1 MASRL
6 KGLILVPC
14 EVSPQPP
21 SKIFMRHKN
30 GRGVLRQRQLASH
43 FGGGFYLFFSHRSS
57 SNSCK
62 NLQLYQ
68 SHEPPIS
75 YKYSSQWQDADGESA
90 NSATVAAVDR
100 VMKKYADSILLLLGN
115 MSERTSQLESTTQQ
129 LEYSVQMLKASV
141 TDSHGDTH
149 GKLQVLENL
158 LREVQ
163 TGVQVLRDKQE
174 IVEHHSQLAKLQLKS
189 DAPGNISSSSSTSEG
204 PPKFVTQGN
213 QPELSM
219 KQPLSAPCQQ
229 QQIRSPPAT
238 IQQQQLPSLP
248 PPAAYQQ
255 QQLPPLPQP
264 QIPLGHQQQLQQ
276 SVPQQENL
284 HQASLHRQSLP
295 SAPQQHQVPPQYQP
309 QPIHM
314 QPQLQ
319 QHVPQGPGP
328 LQQYNQQPDMPPFSS
343 LPHGQHFQGAQQAPH
358 YSASFSSET
367 LPYMPSK
374 YEPLSDRQSLT
385 QYQSPP
391 QTPHGPSGA
400 QRYEPFPGKA
410 PAQVPAPPPYLPHAQ
425 PVPAAPAYE
434 PQPSMGYR
442 VVQPSPAPSGGGGY
456 PRLPTAQPVHT
467 MANPSSS
474 NGMPSGN
481 RSSVDDVIEHVA
493 GMGFSREQARAVVRR
508 LKENGQSVDLNIV
521 LDRLMNGGDSQ
532 PQKAWLG
539 R

>member
-1 MASRL
+1 MDHQGAGVGSQNEAFYDLLKTSNNNDNSNPNFFHRSGENPSPEIEFGHDDVLPTFNFHPVQINGTAPSQTTIGVYSSSGGDDAPSGGIKGHQASA
-6 KGLILVPC
+6 
-14 EVSPQPP
+14 PP
-21 SKIFMRHKN
+21 S
-30 GRGVLRQRQLASH
+30 
-43 FGGGFYLFFSHRSS
+43 
-57 SNSCK
+57 
-62 NLQLYQ
+62 
-68 SHEPPIS
+68 S
-75 YKYSSQWQDADGESA
+75 YESQ
-90 NSATVAAVDR
+90 
-100 VMKKYADSILLLLGN
+100 
-115 MSERTSQLESTTQQ
+115 
-129 LEYSVQMLKASV
+129 
-141 TDSHGDTH
+141 
-149 GKLQVLENL
+149 
-158 LREVQ
+158 VQ